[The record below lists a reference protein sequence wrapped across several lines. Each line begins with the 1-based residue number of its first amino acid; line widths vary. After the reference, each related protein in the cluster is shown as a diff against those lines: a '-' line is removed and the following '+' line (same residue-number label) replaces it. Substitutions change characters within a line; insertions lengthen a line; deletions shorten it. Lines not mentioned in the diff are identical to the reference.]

1 MHQRLIA
8 RIHANAKVRM
18 PELAGRL
25 VELSIGFRL
34 LCPHGR
40 LEADPPATCT
50 CSHRIRS
57 ELHRSGE
64 PSQPLRHAT
73 DLWIAQEIC
82 QRLQHR
88 FSQQHRSVVLEG
100 EGKEF
105 LMLLTSCAKLGCSIM
120 FNPFLVQET
129 DASICQDHPS
139 HGNEPPNMDHTMMIR
154 NSETPKPCEPT
165 RVFQRPSGAEHH

>member
-82 QRLQHR
+82 QRLQHQ
-88 FSQQHRSVVLEG
+88 FSHQRGPVVLEG
-100 EGKEF
+100 TGALGF
-105 LMLLTSCAKLGCSIM
+105 LLLTCCALRSGVQSLLG
-120 FNPFLVQET
+120 Q
-129 DASICQDHPS
+129 
-139 HGNEPPNMDHTMMIR
+139 G
-154 NSETPKPCEPT
+154 
-165 RVFQRPSGAEHH
+165 G

>member
-1 MHQRLIA
+1 MRQGLIV
-8 RIHANAKVRM
+8 RVHAKAKVQM
-18 PELAGRL
+18 PELAKRL
-25 VELSIGFRL
+25 VDLSVSFRL

-40 LEADPPATCT
+40 LEANPPATCT
-50 CSHRIRS
+50 CSRHIRS
-57 ELHRSGE
+57 GVHQSRE
-64 PSQPLRHAT
+64 PSQTLRLAT
-73 DLWIAQEIC
+73 NPWIAQEIC